1 MTNQQTRQDFL
12 KSLVASAA
20 ALAAARGWSAASPG
34 DKYKELQ
41 AAIDQVTPD
50 DYRLYQKKGVKGLS
64 TPAQKLVFGWLDAA
78 FDKVLKEVRETVVTG
93 PKPAV
98 WLVYN
103 MGVVVKTKEACFTID
118 LRHQKAPQIAPFVDF
133 ALITHRHG
141 DHYTNPYVK
150 AIDGAGK
157 VVISNFLPNAGV
169 KDPEARGLVRAPK
182 VFNLKGVEIRASFT
196 DHNAKLIDFTSP
208 YEIRIGDFVIY
219 HTGDCCNVQK
229 LNPTRRPD
237 LWIVHPYCGMK
248 VADGVKRF
256 KPVRTVVAHINE
268 LGHAKGHARWTWN
281 NAFKAKADVEAAG
294 GEAVVPIWGDRIQ

>member
-1 MTNQQTRQDFL
+1 MTNQRIRQDFL
-12 KSLVASAA
+12 KSLVAAAA
-20 ALAAARGWSAASPG
+20 ALAAARGWSAATPV

-41 AAIDQVTPD
+41 TAIDQVMPD
-50 DYRLYQKKGVKGLS
+50 DYRLYRKKGVKELS
-64 TPAQKLVFGWLDAA
+64 TPAQKFVFGRLDAA

-93 PKPAV
+93 PKPVV
-98 WLVYN
+98 WLVCN
-103 MGVVVKTKEACFTID
+103 ID
-118 LRHQKAPQIAPFVDF
+118 
-133 ALITHRHG
+133 
-141 DHYTNPYVK
+141 
-150 AIDGAGK
+150 
-157 VVISNFLPNAGV
+157 
-169 KDPEARGLVRAPK
+169 
-182 VFNLKGVEIRASFT
+182 
-196 DHNAKLIDFTSP
+196 
-208 YEIRIGDFVIY
+208 DFVIY